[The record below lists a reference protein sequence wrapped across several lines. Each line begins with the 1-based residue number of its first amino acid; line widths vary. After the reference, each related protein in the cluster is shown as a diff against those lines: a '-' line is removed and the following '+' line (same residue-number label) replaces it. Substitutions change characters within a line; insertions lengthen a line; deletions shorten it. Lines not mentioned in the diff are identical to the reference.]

1 MLPVSNGSG
10 LSLQGLHNLLLPV
23 HHLMAGKDGCAL
35 SALRGP
41 MTTEAAIE
49 VNRAETY
56 SVLLIRDGSGLSL
69 QRLHSLLQLSQH
81 QAFLLLA
88 LILLAGPHMLYV
100 LLQSC
105 CGGTQLLQLLHE
117 AVQTSY

>member
-1 MLPVSNGSG
+1 MLPDSDGPG
-10 LSLQGLHNLLLPV
+10 LSLQGLHSLLVPV
-23 HHLMAGKDGCAL
+23 HHLMHGKDCGTL

-41 MTTEAAIE
+41 INTEAAIK
-49 VNRAETY
+49 VNREETY

-69 QRLHSLLQLSQH
+69 QRLHSLPQLSQH

-88 LILLAGPHMLYV
+88 LILLAGPYMVYV

-105 CGGTQLLQLLHE
+105 CCGTQLL
-117 AVQTSY
+117 